1 VNVLHGQQLVNHM
14 YTFMS
19 SKIYTSRKS
28 MLGDDSKKA
37 IPRPSGLERK
47 ALSRNLNRVHL
58 SAEEHELRSM

>member
-1 VNVLHGQQLVNHM
+1 
-14 YTFMS
+14 
-19 SKIYTSRKS
+19 